1 VWWINGTP
9 ADFGLQGEYNNVTIA
24 NNTIT
29 GDNGGAYHG
38 YAGIGIY
45 ANGEVN
51 NLLIANN
58 IITGFSRR
66 GITINE
72 HADDSLTINGLNV
85 IHNDMYDNTSN
96 DIYIESDAGR
106 ITITDSDVSTGNIT
120 SDPLFKSATDFHLQS
135 GSPCRDA
142 GIDVSAITGGT
153 DFHGA
158 SLYGAAYDIGAF
170 EYGAIGGER
179 FGKNRQGVMLKSRDG
194 RMMIYN

>member
-1 VWWINGTP
+1 MWWVNETP
-9 ADFGLQGEYNNVTIA
+9 TDFGLQGEYNNVTIA

-29 GDNGGAYHG
+29 GNNGGAYHG

-58 IITGFSRR
+58 IITGFSLR

-106 ITITDSDVSTGNIT
+106 ITITDSDVTTGNIT
-120 SDPLFKSATDFHLQS
+120 SDPLFRSSDFRLQS
-135 GSPCRDA
+135 GSPCINA
-142 GIDVSAITGGT
+142 GLYVGLTT
-153 DFHGA
+153 DFAGHRVPQQDTV
-158 SLYGAAYDIGAF
+158 DIGAY
-170 EYGAIGGER
+170 EYGNYLFR
-179 FGKNRQGVMLKSRDG
+179 TPSGKLLRNANGKL
-194 RMMIYN
+194 MITH